1 MNGRCPIETTVSLIN
16 GKWKLLILKELSQ
29 GPVRYG
35 QLGAQIPAVS
45 AKVLTQQLREM
56 EEDGLIVRTVFAEV
70 PPRVEYSLADMGLGG
85 HAGYTF
91 GMNLLVN
98 SVVAAGGYLLFRG
111 WVHAGGSDGGRAGS
125 DRAGCGGDA
134 RAGANRSRWL
144 LD

>member
-35 QLGAQIPAVS
+35 RLGAQIPAVS

-70 PPRVEYSLADMGLGG
+70 PPRVE
-85 HAGYTF
+85 
-91 GMNLLVN
+91 
-98 SVVAAGGYLLFRG
+98 
-111 WVHAGGSDGGRAGS
+111 
-125 DRAGCGGDA
+125 
-134 RAGANRSRWL
+134 
-144 LD
+144 

>member
-70 PPRVEYSLADMGLGG
+70 PPRVEYSLADMGL
-85 HAGYTF
+85 
-91 GMNLLVN
+91 
-98 SVVAAGGYLLFRG
+98 SVFTLFKELRRWGLEEDAVHGAKCSFCGKCQPFLRG
-111 WVHAGGSDGGRAGS
+111 ER
-125 DRAGCGGDA
+125 
-134 RAGANRSRWL
+134 
-144 LD
+144 